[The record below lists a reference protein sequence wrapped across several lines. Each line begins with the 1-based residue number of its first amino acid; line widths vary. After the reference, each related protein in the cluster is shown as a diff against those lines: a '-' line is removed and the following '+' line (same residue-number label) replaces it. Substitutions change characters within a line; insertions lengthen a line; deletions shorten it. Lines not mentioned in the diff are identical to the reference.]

1 MEVVNLDFSK
11 VTDIVSHNIP
21 VGKLRMHGV
30 DEWTSEVDRELAD
43 LQSSEGCNQQQSS

>member
-21 VGKLRMHGV
+21 IGKLRMHGV

-43 LQSSEGCNQQQSS
+43 